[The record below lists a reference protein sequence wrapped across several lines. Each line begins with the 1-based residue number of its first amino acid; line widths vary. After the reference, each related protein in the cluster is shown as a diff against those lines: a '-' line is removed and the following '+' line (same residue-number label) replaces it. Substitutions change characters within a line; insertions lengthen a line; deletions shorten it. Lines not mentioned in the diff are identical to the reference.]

1 MKDDYI
7 IPDQEKKKVKKGLG
21 KKAGYRFIIKVDSED
36 LPEEVREEI
45 TIDDIVA
52 ICRVNGESIEEER
65 KKPGHMGPSREG
77 EARGTGNKGRDS
89 EKGKGKSGR
98 TGSSREGKARGT
110 GYTGSGS
117 SGREGDSGYI
127 GGGYGGSGHTGTDN
141 QTPKSKPSK
150 EKQEDKDEDEK
161 KKKVFLGKAVRI
173 GSSLLA
179 ATILIG
185 AIATTRVERR
195 ETEIQ
200 RGDKA
205 NVESVSDILTTEIEG
220 ETITIPGSVIKN
232 PGELISA
239 QKDRYEGEIQVTDE
253 GREQFESETPEKER
267 VRQEDEIMKITQEF
281 NEQQKIIH
289 DAEEVIQ
296 DPNATDEEKKAAIER
311 MTEAKKEEL
320 RIYKENE
327 QLFKEYN
334 EKAKKAYSIG
344 GGDERTEGEVER
356 ATIELTEY
364 GMGMRNLEM
373 DIISLSSTL
382 GVLEDPEVLFDEVAP
397 DAGTTT
403 EKYVIDMELF
413 GKPVKIWQSE
423 KKFYI
428 SVDYDTDVQTSLGH
442 QVDEGVHV
450 VTADELAELES
461 TYKDLHAVVRII
473 GRVLGHEH
481 IGKVSVFGQTIFND
495 QDGPEDSEVEYV
507 DR

>member
-21 KKAGYRFIIKVDSED
+21 KKAGYKFIIQVDSED
-36 LPEEVREEI
+36 LPKEIQEEI

-52 ICRVNGESIEEER
+52 ICRVNGESIR
-65 KKPGHMGPSREG
+65 KKPGHIGPSREG

-89 EKGKGKSGR
+89 EKGKGKSGH
-98 TGSSREGKARGT
+98 TGSSREGKGRET
-110 GYTGSGS
+110 GYAGDGS
-117 SGREGDSGYI
+117 SERDDDPDRI
-127 GGGYGGSGHTGTDN
+127 GGGYVGGSSYGGSDG
-141 QTPKSKPSK
+141 QTPKSKQGK
-150 EKQEDKDEDEK
+150 EKQEEKDEDEK
-161 KKKVFLGKAVRI
+161 KKRVFLGKAIKI

-179 ATILIG
+179 AAILIG

-253 GREQFESETPEKER
+253 GREQFERETPEER
-267 VRQEDEIMKITQEF
+267 ARQEDEIMEITQEF

-296 DPNATDEEKKAAIER
+296 DPNATDAQKKAAIER
-311 MTEAKKEEL
+311 ITEAKKEEL
-320 RIYKENE
+320 RIYMENE

-334 EKAKKAYSIG
+334 EKAEEAYSIG
-344 GGDERTEGEVER
+344 GGDKRTAGEIER
-356 ATIELTEY
+356 AKIEDEEY
-364 GMGMRNLEM
+364 GIAMENLER
-373 DIISLSSTL
+373 DILSLSSTL
-382 GVLEDPEVLFDEVAP
+382 GVLKGPEVLFDEVAP
-397 DAGTTT
+397 DSGTTT

-428 SVDYDTDVQTSLGH
+428 SVDYDTDIKTLEGH
-442 QVDEGVHV
+442 QVGEGMHV
-450 VTADELAELES
+450 VTADEIAEVES
-461 TYKDLHAVVRII
+461 TYGNIHAVIKILERL
-473 GRVLGHEH
+473 LGHEY
-481 IGKVSVFGQTIFND
+481 IGKVKIYGIPFYGD
-495 QDGPEDSEVEYV
+495 QGSGDSQVIEVN
-507 DR
+507 R

>member
-1 MKDDYI
+1 
-7 IPDQEKKKVKKGLG
+7 
-21 KKAGYRFIIKVDSED
+21 
-36 LPEEVREEI
+36 
-45 TIDDIVA
+45 
-52 ICRVNGESIEEER
+52 
-65 KKPGHMGPSREG
+65 MGPSREG

-89 EKGKGKSGR
+89 EKGKGKSGH
-98 TGSSREGKARGT
+98 TGSSREGKARGI
-110 GYTGSGS
+110 GYTGSGTSRRGNS
-117 SGREGDSGYI
+117 SDRL
-127 GGGYGGSGHTGTDN
+127 GGGYGGSGHTGTYS
-141 QTPKSKPSK
+141 QTPKSKQGK
-150 EKQEDKDEDEK
+150 EKQEEKDEDEK
-161 KKKVFLGKAVRI
+161 KKRVFLGKAVRI

-253 GREQFESETPEKER
+253 GRKQFERETPEER
-267 VRQEDEIMKITQEF
+267 ARQEDEIMEITQEF

-296 DPNATDEEKKAAIER
+296 DPNATDAEKKAAIER
-311 MTEAKKEEL
+311 ITEAKKEEL
-320 RIYKENE
+320 RIYMENE

-334 EKAKKAYSIG
+334 EKAEEAYSIG
-344 GGDERTEGEVER
+344 GGDKRTAGEIER
-356 ATIELTEY
+356 AKIENEEY
-364 GMGMRNLEM
+364 GIAMENLER
-373 DIISLSSTL
+373 DILSLSSTL
-382 GVLEDPEVLFDEVAP
+382 GVLKGPEVLFDEVAP
-397 DAGTTT
+397 DSGTTT

-428 SVDYDTDVQTSLGH
+428 SVDYDTDIKTLEGH
-442 QVDEGVHV
+442 QVGEGMHV
-450 VTADELAELES
+450 VTADEIAEVES
-461 TYKDLHAVVRII
+461 TYGDIHAVIKILERI
-473 GRVLGHEH
+473 LGHEY
-481 IGKVSVFGQTIFND
+481 IGKVTVFGETIYKD
-495 QDGPEDSEVEYV
+495 QESGDSQVIEV